1 MHHSFHPLLATALLI
16 ISGFTSCQ
24 KAQIAP
30 TTQTDA
36 LLVGRWYLTQTSGG
50 IGGGTQPANPQQ
62 RYEMVFGADGQAQ
75 MLLNGT
81 PTATSTYTLAQAVAA
96 TTQRTETFISYTGPQ
111 LNGHPF
117 IGQLS
122 ATTLVLSDD
131 NPDGLGTTYQRV
143 MPLICGNR

>member
-1 MHHSFHPLLATALLI
+1 
-16 ISGFTSCQ
+16 
-24 KAQIAP
+24 
-30 TTQTDA
+30 
-36 LLVGRWYLTQTSGG
+36 
-50 IGGGTQPANPQQ
+50 
-62 RYEMVFGADGQAQ
+62 MVFGADGQAQ